1 MAKTSLDASPK
12 ACSAASVP
20 DWFSQSSFL
29 WAAKAFFWT
38 ATAASSIWA
47 GRSPRQPV
55 KAAIEG
61 RLPRGIG
68 IAKLRDAPPEWSN
81 QYSKLGLPPL

>member
-1 MAKTSLDASPK
+1 
-12 ACSAASVP
+12 
-20 DWFSQSSFL
+20 L

-61 RLPRGIG
+61 RHELRHLLYMPWRQTWAPIGGQKPRRSTVSGCQRRTPRHTS
-68 IAKLRDAPPEWSN
+68 LR
-81 QYSKLGLPPL
+81 